1 MLSVHLSGVGGGAA
15 ERQVGDEAKGRE
27 MEGIGGRGAL
37 LGVAGVRPDKGVE
50 GRRVRKEGEGMKEGD
65 GLSRLAFK
73 ENVLIRSLD

>member
-27 MEGIGGRGAL
+27 MGGRGAL
-37 LGVAGVRPDKGVE
+37 LGVVGVRPDKGVG